1 MAFEG
6 AILDFDG
13 TLVDSI
19 DAWHDLEGV
28 LAREAQATVT
38 LEDRKQLIPMSLDEI
53 AQWFHGRFGLG
64 KDARAVRNLMDEYMV
79 DALSHSK
86 ALPGVEAFLESC
98 KRAEVKLTVASSSP
112 QLYLQT
118 ALKALGL
125 LPYFEAVLSVEDL
138 GTTKRQPG
146 IFEEAR
152 RIMATPKEAT
162 WGFDDS
168 FYALQ
173 VLHNAGYPP
182 PSGSSIRTK
191 ATPLKNGNKKPM
203 SSCEDST
210 NCRSQRWKHTQS
222 RTSRRTRL

>member
-98 KRAEVKLTVASSSP
+98 KRADVKLTVASSSP

-152 RIMATPKEAT
+152 WIMATPKEAT

-173 VLHNAGYPP
+173 VLHNAGYPTVGIFDP
-182 PSGSSIRTK
+182 HEGYTFEEWQQEADIVVRGFNELSL
-191 ATPLKNGNKKPM
+191 ATLEAYPVKNEQKN
-203 SSCEDST
+203 
-210 NCRSQRWKHTQS
+210 
-222 RTSRRTRL
+222 

>member
-64 KDARAVRNLMDEYMV
+64 KDARAVRELMDEYMV
-79 DALSHSK
+79 DALSQSNT
-86 ALPGVEAFLESC
+86 LPGVEAFS
-98 KRAEVKLTVASSSP
+98 KKHAGSWQHQKKL
-112 QLYLQT
+112 LG
-118 ALKALGL
+118 ALTIRFTRFR
-125 LPYFEAVLSVEDL
+125 YFI
-138 GTTKRQPG
+138 TQG
-146 IFEEAR
+146 I
-152 RIMATPKEAT
+152 
-162 WGFDDS
+162 
-168 FYALQ
+168 
-173 VLHNAGYPP
+173 P
-182 PSGSSIRTK
+182 PSGSLIRTK
-191 ATPLKNGNKKPM
+191 VTPLKSGNKKPI

-210 NCRSQRWKHTQS
+210 SYRSQRWKHIQS

>member
-64 KDARAVRNLMDEYMV
+64 KDARAVRKLMDEYMV
-79 DALSHSK
+79 DALSHSNT
-86 ALPGVEAFLESC
+86 LPGVEAFLESC

-112 QLYLQT
+112 QLY
-118 ALKALGL
+118 ANS
-125 LPYFEAVLSVEDL
+125 P
-138 GTTKRQPG
+138 
-146 IFEEAR
+146 
-152 RIMATPKEAT
+152 
-162 WGFDDS
+162 
-168 FYALQ
+168 
-173 VLHNAGYPP
+173 
-182 PSGSSIRTK
+182 
-191 ATPLKNGNKKPM
+191 
-203 SSCEDST
+203 
-210 NCRSQRWKHTQS
+210 
-222 RTSRRTRL
+222 

>member
-64 KDARAVRNLMDEYMV
+64 KDARAVRKLMDEYMV
-79 DALSHSK
+79 DALSHSNT
-86 ALPGVEAFLESC
+86 LPGVEAFLESC

-118 ALKALGL
+118 ALKAFSKKHAGSWQHQKKLLGAL
-125 LPYFEAVLSVEDL
+125 TIRFTRFRYFI
-138 GTTKRQPG
+138 TQG
-146 IFEEAR
+146 I
-152 RIMATPKEAT
+152 
-162 WGFDDS
+162 
-168 FYALQ
+168 
-173 VLHNAGYPP
+173 P

-191 ATPLKNGNKKPM
+191 VTPLKCGNKKPI

-210 NCRSQRWKHTQS
+210 SYRSQRWKHIQS

>member
-86 ALPGVEAFLESC
+86 ALPGVETFLESC
-98 KRAEVKLTVASSSP
+98 KRADVKLTVASSSP
-112 QLYLQT
+112 QLYLS
-118 ALKALGL
+118 L
-125 LPYFEAVLSVEDL
+125 
-138 GTTKRQPG
+138 
-146 IFEEAR
+146 IH
-152 RIMATPKEAT
+152 I
-162 WGFDDS
+162 
-168 FYALQ
+168 
-173 VLHNAGYPP
+173 
-182 PSGSSIRTK
+182 
-191 ATPLKNGNKKPM
+191 
-203 SSCEDST
+203 
-210 NCRSQRWKHTQS
+210 
-222 RTSRRTRL
+222 

>member
-64 KDARAVRNLMDEYMV
+64 KDGRAVRNLMDEYMV

-98 KRAEVKLTVASSSP
+98 KRADVKLNR
-112 QLYLQT
+112 Q
-118 ALKALGL
+118 
-125 LPYFEAVLSVEDL
+125 VLSCICKQPLKHSVYSRISRRCFRSRTWAPQNASQAFSKKHAGSWQNQKKLL
-138 GTTKRQPG
+138 GALTIRFTRFRYFITQG
-146 IFEEAR
+146 I
-152 RIMATPKEAT
+152 
-162 WGFDDS
+162 
-168 FYALQ
+168 
-173 VLHNAGYPP
+173 P

-191 ATPLKNGNKKPM
+191 VTPLKSGNKKPI

-210 NCRSQRWKHTQS
+210 SYRSQRWKHIQS